1 MLFISTDDPSR
12 DVNDLMF
19 KGQLIDY
26 TRIDTPL
33 CELSLL
39 KYLLDTNPDI
49 EHFGLV
55 SSGFQAKTHILPSE
69 FEAKAKIAI
78 AEGYD
83 VIVLNPYRLT
93 SAIYP
98 NSYYQG
104 EASGHRGIG
113 ELAIRTG
120 LLSDIVEHQPME
132 TLLFCNFVYGTR
144 SFFTNFLSQVEAV
157 LKQLKSNDELWSIA
171 NSPAGY
177 RWKLDLPMFVF
188 FLERILGYYL
198 SHNKDKFKICYADS
212 AEWRKRKYSSYSDL
226 VEGLMELRKSFDNS
240 GLETDREKLDFLR
253 AKILSNPIL
262 CPIALLEEP
271 HRYPSNCWKML
282 LEKAFSARG

>member
-1 MLFISTDDPSR
+1 MLFISTDNPGEDG
-12 DVNDLMF
+12 NNLMF

-55 SSGFQAKTHILPSE
+55 SSGFQAKTNILPSE

-78 AEGYD
+78 TEGYD
-83 VIVLNPYRLT
+83 VIVLNPYRLV

-98 NSYYQG
+98 NTYYQG
-104 EASGHRGIG
+104 EASGHRRIG

-144 SFFTNFLSQVEAV
+144 IFFTNFLSHVEAV

-177 RWKLDLPMFVF
+177 RWKSDLPVFVF

-198 SHNKDKFKICYADS
+198 LRNKDKFKICYADS
-212 AEWRKRKYSSYSDL
+212 AEWRKRKYSGYSHI

-253 AKILSNPIL
+253 TKILSNPIL
-262 CPIALLEEP
+262 CPIDLLEEP
-271 HRYPSNCWKML
+271 HRYPSNCWKIR
-282 LEKAFSARG
+282 LEEAFSARG